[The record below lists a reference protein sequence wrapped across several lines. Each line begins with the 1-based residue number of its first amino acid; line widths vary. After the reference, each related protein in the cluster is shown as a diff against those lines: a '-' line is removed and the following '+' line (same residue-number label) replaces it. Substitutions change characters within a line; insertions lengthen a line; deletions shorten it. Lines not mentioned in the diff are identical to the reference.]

1 MGMLISSSGHR
12 PEWGLLAVRLTVGVV
27 MVFAGWMKLFGFGVP
42 MFAQALAA
50 EGVPL
55 PLLFAWG
62 VTLLE
67 LVGGAF
73 LILGLLARPIALLL
87 AIDMLVAM
95 LLVSLE
101 VGFLSATGKSG
112 AEINVILIGSLLAIV
127 FAGAGSISLDRMVES
142 SGPARLRDQA
152 APGYRPG
159 G

>member
-1 MGMLISSSGHR
+1 MGLLISSSGRH
-12 PEWGLLAVRLTVGVV
+12 PQWGLLAVRLTVGVV

-67 LVGGAF
+67 VVGGAF

-87 AIDMLVAM
+87 AIDMVVAM

-101 VGFLSATGKSG
+101 VGFLSPTGRSG
-112 AEINVILIGSLLAIV
+112 SEINVILIGSLLAILFV
-127 FAGAGSISLDRMVES
+127 GAGSISLDRVLEGRPRARGVG
-142 SGPARLRDQA
+142 SGPSDQSA
-152 APGYRPG
+152 G
-159 G
+159 